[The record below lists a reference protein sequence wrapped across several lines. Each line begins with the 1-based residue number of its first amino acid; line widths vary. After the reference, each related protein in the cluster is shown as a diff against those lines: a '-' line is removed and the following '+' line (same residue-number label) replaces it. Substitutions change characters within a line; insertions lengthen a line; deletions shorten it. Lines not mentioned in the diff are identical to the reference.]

1 MFTKNDKSEVRKS
14 LEASIA
20 GSLAGI
26 GATLPLNLGV
36 TALNSSD
43 IKKLKK
49 AVSYSDY
56 VYDAEKI
63 ISQYPKLEGVRIED
77 KIPSLLNKGIPIM
90 EGKKVPVEITG
101 SKYLPHTQVV
111 YTPKY
116 NGKITAIGLHELGH
130 ASNMSDPKYLEKFKN
145 IHNKGSW
152 ASMLG
157 SILSASQLGEDN
169 PLIVGGTSGFI
180 ASLLAHKANK
190 QVLQEEVNA
199 SKKALRYIAANR
211 PDRLSKDKALLKTAL
226 GTYKKALPAA
236 ALMTGI
242 IPLSIAYTRQRMNKG
257 EFKKDKLI
265 EKLLG

>member
-1 MFTKNDKSEVRKS
+1 MFTKNDKSEFRKS
-14 LEASIA
+14 VEASLA
-20 GSLAGI
+20 GSVAGI
-26 GATLPLNLGV
+26 GATLPLHLGV

-43 IKKLKK
+43 IKKIKK
-49 AVSYSDY
+49 AVAASDY

-63 ISQYPKLEGVRIED
+63 IPQYQKLNGVTVED
-77 KIPSLLNKGIPIM
+77 KIPYLLSKGIPVTS
-90 EGKKVPVEITG
+90 GNKVPVDITG
-101 SKYLPHTQVV
+101 SKYLPHTKVV
-111 YTPKY
+111 YTPKH

-130 ASNMSDPKYLEKFKN
+130 ASNFSDPKYTEKFKN

-152 ASMLG
+152 VSMLG

-169 PLIVGGTSGFI
+169 PLIVGGTSGII

-199 SKKALRYIAANR
+199 SKKALRYIVANR

-226 GTYKKALPAA
+226 GTYKKALPVA
-236 ALMTGI
+236 ALTSGV
-242 IPLSIAYTRQRMNKG
+242 IPLAIAYTRQRMNKG
-257 EFKKDKLI
+257 EFKKDKWI

>member
-1 MFTKNDKSEVRKS
+1 MFTKNDKSEFRKS
-14 LEASIA
+14 VEASLA

-26 GATLPLNLGV
+26 GATLPLSLGV
-36 TALNSSD
+36 TALNKST
-43 IKKLKK
+43 INKLNK
-49 AVSYSDY
+49 AVSSSDY

-63 ISQYPKLEGVRIED
+63 IQQYPKLNGVRIED
-77 KIPSLLNKGIPIM
+77 KIPSLLNKGIPILA
-90 EGKKVPVEITG
+90 GKQVPVDLAG

-111 YTPKY
+111 YTPKH
-116 NGKITAIGLHELGH
+116 NGKINAIGLHELGH
-130 ASNMSDPKYLEKFKN
+130 ASNLSDPKYLEKFKS

-152 ASMLG
+152 ASTIG

-169 PLIVGGTSGFI
+169 PLIVGGTSGII

-190 QVLQEEVNA
+190 QVLREEANA
-199 SKKALRYIAANR
+199 SKKALKYIAANR

-226 GTYKKALPAA
+226 GTYKKALPVA
-236 ALMTGI
+236 ALMSGI